1 MDRTAFFKACVKA
14 IRTRNQATKSSKDT
28 NLSILG
34 RSRSKVTTEFG
45 LKASD
50 VVSMLCIFIQ
60 RIFSTDVNLRAL
72 VILMTRLLL
81 SLVPPPPRFL
91 SANSWFAISLFGKCS
106 TCSEECFSLA
116 CLNLIRQSCRS

>member
-60 RIFSTDVNLRAL
+60 RIFSTDVNLHAL

-81 SLVPPPPRFL
+81 SLVHPPPPPISFSKFL
-91 SANSWFAISLFGKCS
+91 VCNQSLW
-106 TCSEECFSLA
+106 EV
-116 CLNLIRQSCRS
+116 